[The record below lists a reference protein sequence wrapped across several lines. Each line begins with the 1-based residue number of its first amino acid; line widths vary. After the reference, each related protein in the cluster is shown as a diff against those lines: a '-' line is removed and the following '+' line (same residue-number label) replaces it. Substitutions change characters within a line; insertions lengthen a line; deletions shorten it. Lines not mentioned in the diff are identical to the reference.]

1 MINFFFIFTSS
12 IGFITIFVLLIRLK
26 NNPFLNVYLILA
38 FLLIS
43 VRFFLIG
50 IREYYYTIYLSD
62 YSLLSQIHF
71 LLFVLFIYLYFKN
84 LFELENTFNYKDLF
98 HFIPYCIIYTI
109 TILNNNKYIDFSMNY
124 WKIIILIYMMYYVR
138 NTYNLVKNN
147 IWNAKKDL
155 LLLNEDQKTVN
166 KWIGFFV
173 IPLIFLII
181 RIILELVNN
190 YIYDGVISQSYF
202 GVLSCI
208 ILLPVFIKVL
218 ITPEI
223 LFGYNYLIK
232 KVERHRSKEIAS
244 TQIWTTSFINNLT
257 NVPEKSLGKIV
268 YKNLNNYLHLIE
280 NVEFSDATFK
290 NSNFKLEDL
299 ANKLS
304 IPKSH
309 LKFLFKYYSKLSFS
323 DYKKAVKIKQ
333 SIKLINEGYI
343 KSKTLDK
350 LAEDVGFSSYSPFFT
365 SFKII
370 TGLSPREYISNK
382 YKV

>member
-1 MINFFFIFTSS
+1 
-12 IGFITIFVLLIRLK
+12 
-26 NNPFLNVYLILA
+26 
-38 FLLIS
+38 
-43 VRFFLIG
+43 
-50 IREYYYTIYLSD
+50 
-62 YSLLSQIHF
+62 
-71 LLFVLFIYLYFKN
+71 
-84 LFELENTFNYKDLF
+84 
-98 HFIPYCIIYTI
+98 
-109 TILNNNKYIDFSMNY
+109 
-124 WKIIILIYMMYYVR
+124 MYYVR